1 MKTIEIEIKQELEN
15 SKAILEEQ
23 GDKLKK
29 ILEEKISNSY
39 DKIIFDFKDIELLST
54 PFLNHFLGN
63 LLLEKGKDYKEI
75 LSRISF
81 KNLNKDDIDLVYLV
95 VANSINQQ

>member
-1 MKTIEIEIKQELEN
+1 MISKEVIEVNQELNN

-23 GDKLKK
+23 GDKLRK
-29 ILEEKISNSY
+29 ILEEKIKNNNI
-39 DKIIFDFKDIELLST
+39 KIILDFNNIELIST

-63 LLLEKGKDYKEI
+63 LLLDKGKDYRNI

-81 KNLNKDDIDLVYLV
+81 KNLNKDDIELVYLV
-95 VANSINQQ
+95 VANSIEQ